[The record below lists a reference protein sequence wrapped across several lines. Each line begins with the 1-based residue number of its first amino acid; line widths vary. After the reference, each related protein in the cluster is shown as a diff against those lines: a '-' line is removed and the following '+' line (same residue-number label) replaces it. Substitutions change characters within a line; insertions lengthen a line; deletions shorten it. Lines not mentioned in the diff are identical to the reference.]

1 MPKRERPPTDELLTD
16 IYESKDLQPRRAK
29 PATNKGVPRGPGAKD
44 SAKDSDER
52 PTKLDLPSSTA
63 TVPEAAAVPAPVAQ
77 HKSEPIRVISMKT
90 PAEIAAE
97 RKATDAVA
105 KARVHKAE
113 IRALSDVIKRRD
125 TPPGGIGY
133 IAPPRDPKDV
143 RSRRVREYVIYGSA
157 VVIVSSIVMLAVWFL
172 AR

>member
-1 MPKRERPPTDELLTD
+1 MSARSRPPTDELLTD

-29 PATNKGVPRGPGAKD
+29 QATSKGVPRGPGT
-44 SAKDSDER
+44 KDSDDR
-52 PTKLDLPSSTA
+52 PTKLDLPSSTM
-63 TVPEAAAVPAPVAQ
+63 TVPEAPAVPVPVAKQ
-77 HKSEPIRVISMKT
+77 QSEPIRVISMKT
-90 PAEIAAE
+90 PAELAAE
-97 RKATDAVA
+97 RKASEAVGKA
-105 KARVHKAE
+105 KVHKAE
-113 IRALSDVIKRRD
+113 IRALSDVVKRRD